1 MPVALTRWTIY
12 PLRILPIR
20 IVRAT
25 KPRLPPP
32 GFLCDRVHALIA
44 ALAAVAAIAA
54 FTFLGTPLGLEFSTV
69 ANQL

>member
-1 MPVALTRWTIY
+1 MPVALAKWTIY
-12 PLRILPIR
+12 PLRIPPIR

-32 GFLCDRVHALIA
+32 GFLYDRVYALIA
-44 ALAAVAAIAA
+44 ALVAVAAIGA
-54 FTFLGTPLGLEFSTV
+54 FTFLGTQLGVEFSAV